1 MRHSAWHKNKLANVV
16 VVAGGPGSLG
26 PAPSLIT
33 SANSITSSTNSVSI
47 AFTAAAGSVVV
58 IAAGCE
64 TATATF
70 SSITGIS
77 GLGLTWA
84 LRSKST
90 QTGSTVGQQSEIW
103 YAVNSGGSA
112 SGTITLSYSST
123 FDDQALV
130 VSSWSGCNL
139 ASPWDTSVVANSGS
153 STNPTISLTTTKKY
167 TTGIAFWATINQ
179 NDAGTWTGW
188 TNIAQPKNTGGTWFQ
203 YANLSYRQFSATQ
216 SSVTVT
222 TPSFA
227 NQWTAHGDALVA
239 AT

>member
-1 MRHSAWHKNKLANVV
+1 MRRSAFGHRNRLANS
-16 VVAGGPGSLG
+16 ANSGPGSTG

-33 SANSITSSTNSVSI
+33 SANSITSTTNSVSI
-47 AFTAAAGSVVV
+47 GFTAAAGSVVV

-64 TATATF
+64 TATASF
-70 SSITGIS
+70 SSITGVS

-90 QTGSTVGQQSEIW
+90 CTTGVVGQQSEIW

-112 SGTITLSYSST
+112 SGTIILSYAST
-123 FDDQALV
+123 FDDQALI

-139 ASPWDTSVVANSGS
+139 ASPWDTSVVAYGGS
-153 STNPTISLTTTKKY
+153 TTNPTISLTTTKKY
-167 TTGIAFWATINQ
+167 TTGIAFWGTPNQ

-188 TNIAQPKNTGGTWFQ
+188 TNIAQPKNSAANWFQ
-203 YANLSYRQFSATQ
+203 YANLSYKQFSSIQ
-216 SSVTVT
+216 SNVTVT
-222 TPSFA
+222 TPSAA